1 MKRLII
7 AIVIVAVLFLCVGY
21 GSFYVDKTTTTMLG
35 QFTKI
40 EQALE
45 KEDYK
50 AAKKLVTQAE
60 NEWIK
65 FEETLTYFVNH
76 NEICTIGEGIAAMKP
91 YIDNKE
97 KAEFLSELS
106 RTRVVLL
113 HLAQMEKVG

>member
-76 NEICTIGEGIAAMKP
+76 NEICTIGEGIAAMK
-91 YIDNKE
+91 E